1 MLRRQVLREFRK
13 PLIVISPKKL
23 LRHKLAVSNLE
34 DFGEGRVVR
43 MYDDWSDIEAPEKIR
58 KVIMCTG

>member
-23 LRHKLAVSNLE
+23 LRHRNAVSNLE
-34 DFGEGRVVR
+34 DFAEGTVIR
-43 MYDDWSDIEAPEKIR
+43 MYDD
-58 KVIMCTG
+58 